1 MSTREDHQ
9 PFTMAD
15 QRPAWGGRR
24 AQRLTAAVL
33 ARDRDDALGYAPC
46 RWCGRPATT
55 ADHWP
60 IARVEGGPD
69 TLDNLVA
76 ACLPCN
82 VARGVQLYQERT
94 RPPAPSRRW

>member
-1 MSTREDHQ
+1 VTD
-9 PFTMAD
+9 
-15 QRPAWGGRR
+15 RPPWGGRR

-33 ARDRDDALGYAPC
+33 TRDHDDRLGYAPC
-46 RWCGRPATT
+46 RWCGEAATT

-60 IARVEGGPD
+60 IARAQGGPD

-82 VARGVQLYQERT
+82 TARGVKLWQDRR
-94 RPPAPSRRW
+94 RPPVPSRRW